1 MQATKGTDIGDW
13 LKKLIGKDMTELKAG
28 MAVLRAADLRVAAS
42 ELRTLLRTIPI
53 ILGMQDEKKRS
64 SELEIF
70 QRKAETVIWHA
81 HEAFEKVE
89 TPEEK
94 IRAVEIAVM
103 AITASNPC
111 REASV
116 LREELVEELEKI
128 MNDERVL
135 IDARHELAPGGSLG
149 ANLLDFKAQRQA
161 RVRAVLMLLVHCE
174 AFAATNKL
182 RPVLLQEGAAMGRRR
197 QSFGQRHYPVRALLL
212 SGVFYGATD
221 LPALL
226 ELPPAPESSSQA
238 TAAITE
244 AGGGSGSGGGSS
256 YFSDKEAS
264 VVAALLGEDLPVDCG
279 VFEADLKVTSEEAA
293 AAEAAEAEEK
303 AKREKA
309 EAERKAAA
317 EARKKKEAA
326 EAEAKAAAAAK
337 KKKEKEERERAE
349 AERKA
354 AAEALKK
361 TQQGATL
368 APTEARAVARAALGA
383 QERSKLDKE
392 LKDECY
398 GSRNSSK
405 GNWVKVKGM
414 LDRGANPNGHKVRRT

>member
-13 LKKLIGKDMTELKAG
+13 VQKLIGKDMTELKAG
-28 MAVLRAADLRVAAS
+28 MAVLRKADLRLAATQ
-42 ELRTLLRTIPI
+42 LRTLLRTIRT

-64 SELEIF
+64 SELEEF
-70 QRKAETVIWHA
+70 KHKARSVIGHA
-81 HEAFEKVE
+81 QEAFEKVE

-94 IRAVEIAVM
+94 IRAVEIAVI

-116 LREELVEELEKI
+116 LRDELVEELEKI
-128 MNDERVL
+128 LNEERVL
-135 IDARHELAPGGSLG
+135 NDAGHELAPGGSLG
-149 ANLLDFKAQRQA
+149 AKLLDVRAQRQA
-161 RVRAVLMLLVHCE
+161 RVRAVLMIIVHCE

-197 QSFGQRHYPVRALLL
+197 QSFGPRHYPVRALLL

-264 VVAALLGEDLPVDCG
+264 VVAALLGEELPVDCG
-279 VFEADLKVTSEEAA
+279 VFEAELKVTSEEAAA

-349 AERKA
+349 VERKA

-368 APTEARAVARAALGA
+368 APTEARAAARAALGA
-383 QERSKLDKE
+383 QKQSNLDKAVY
-392 LKDECY
+392 DECL
-398 GSRNSSK
+398 GS
-405 GNWVKVKGM
+405 GNRGKVKGM
-414 LDRGANPNGHKVRRT
+414 LDRGADPNAYKVRRT